1 MEDLEQLTLVRRHLF
16 EILAKV
22 IVDLDEDRVSPESFQ
37 SFTFTWKVAMR
48 AVSYQETSLKNQP
61 NPQSA

>member
-1 MEDLEQLTLVRRHLF
+1 MIQLRSHLF

-22 IVDLDEDRVSPESFQ
+22 VVDLDQDRVSPESFQ

-48 AVSYQETSLKNQP
+48 AVTHRETLLRD
-61 NPQSA
+61 